1 MLKFSR
7 ANHWVGI
14 YIGQTHCTLVV
25 GVTSQGKCRLL
36 TLAQSFSL
44 SLIARTLQQ
53 LRSSRR
59 IAKFALVV
67 PDKQTHRLHLQLPP
81 DTPVAERHDTLTWL
95 IEQQGFSPLDEWLW
109 DAVSAETPDH
119 YEVLL
124 CAKDTQQ
131 SLLQSLDI
139 RPRQLC
145 WLADV
150 TATAPAQENARF
162 AVDNF
167 HAHGPWLCVGSIRS
181 ATAAVLLASRTSCA

>member
-7 ANHWVGI
+7 VNYWVGI
-14 YIGQTHCTLVV
+14 YISQTHCTLVV

-59 IAKFALVV
+59 IAKFVLVV
-67 PDKQTHRLHLQLPP
+67 PDMQTHRLYLQLPP
-81 DTPVAERHDTLTWL
+81 DTPLTERYETLTWL

-109 DAVSAETPDH
+109 DAVSTDTPDH

-124 CAKDTQQ
+124 CAKDTRQ

-150 TATAPAQENARF
+150 TATAPAQDNASV
-162 AVDNF
+162 ALDNF
-167 HAHGPWLCVGSIRS
+167 NASGPWLCVGSIRS
-181 ATAAVLLASRTSCA
+181 AMAAVLLASQTSCA